1 MFEIESPEEIESP
14 KNVQFPEEIIK
25 IILKYLC
32 SGMRINCRGSKHI
45 IEYCTFHDP
54 PEYVAIEGDNITYEV
69 ERIVCE
75 YGPKYLDMSLSNT
88 RIFRK
93 YGIPPLKEIIFSDCR
108 KLFHPFSARNPCLI
122 APERHIITL
131 AANNGDEFGVK
142 VNKFE
147 YFTVQKSGDT
157 LVFHFNTEYFIR
169 ELFTYICDLCSM
181 AQNYKVIVLDYFER
195 DMIHASKSSSW
206 YTIAQI
212 YNLKIHGTLPDIT
225 YLAKYSSN
233 HVKIIGPVEITY
245 NVGELCNKTYNQCY
259 EQPNC
264 LNYIEEI
271 KINCTFQTIYL
282 HERHPGIFRH
292 LFREMSRFYM
302 GIKKLDMS
310 ELPPMTNNE
319 LNKCLSYFPKL
330 EILTIGENYG
340 SRINV
345 EILRKLK
352 ILTINSTITKKFIRN
367 LEFASNLEILKINN
381 ADEDHIDMFRKLTSH
396 EFKVIINGDIVIEN

>member
-1 MFEIESPEEIESP
+1 M
-14 KNVQFPEEIIK
+14 
-25 IILKYLC
+25 
-32 SGMRINCRGSKHI
+32 
-45 IEYCTFHDP
+45 
-54 PEYVAIEGDNITYEV
+54 
-69 ERIVCE
+69 
-75 YGPKYLDMSLSNT
+75 
-88 RIFRK
+88 
-93 YGIPPLKEIIFSDCR
+93 
-108 KLFHPFSARNPCLI
+108 
-122 APERHIITL
+122 
-131 AANNGDEFGVK
+131 
-142 VNKFE
+142 
-147 YFTVQKSGDT
+147 
-157 LVFHFNTEYFIR
+157 
-169 ELFTYICDLCSM
+169 
-181 AQNYKVIVLDYFER
+181 
-195 DMIHASKSSSW
+195 
-206 YTIAQI
+206 
-212 YNLKIHGTLPDIT
+212 
-225 YLAKYSSN
+225 
-233 HVKIIGPVEITY
+233 
-245 NVGELCNKTYNQCY
+245 GELCNKTYNQCY